1 MSTTQTSK
9 PFPCFL
15 NKFLFY
21 NSHLFVQVRIGLCMN
36 GQADVKELREIL
48 SSDTGIELNRM
59 LLTEID
65 DQGFLRTH
73 SGISYIL
80 KIPPLYVTFYVLL
93 FEIGLDNQPI
103 SVLRETDP
111 LYCIELPAVKEPCE
125 EDGAFV
131 VLCWINVLV
140 DEHSQSR
147 LGSCY
152 TMQVA
157 RETSFE
163 DLQKL
168 LLKEMASVV
177 HHQVICQK
185 QEVKYLLY

>member
-80 KIPPLYVTFYVLL
+80 KI
-93 FEIGLDNQPI
+93 
-103 SVLRETDP
+103 S
-111 LYCIELPAVKEPCE
+111 K
-125 EDGAFV
+125 
-131 VLCWINVLV
+131 
-140 DEHSQSR
+140 
-147 LGSCY
+147 
-152 TMQVA
+152 
-157 RETSFE
+157 
-163 DLQKL
+163 
-168 LLKEMASVV
+168 
-177 HHQVICQK
+177 
-185 QEVKYLLY
+185 